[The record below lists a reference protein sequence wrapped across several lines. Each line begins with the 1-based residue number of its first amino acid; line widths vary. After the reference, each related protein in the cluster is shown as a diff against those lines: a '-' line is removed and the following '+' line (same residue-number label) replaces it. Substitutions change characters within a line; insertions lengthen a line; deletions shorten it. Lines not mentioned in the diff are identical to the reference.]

1 MTLED
6 HWILSRFHRVTKDVN
21 EAWQTYR
28 FHEAANRI
36 YDFFWGDLCDWYIEL
51 MKPRLTPEN
60 GAEQASAGTACGN
73 LVSLFEASLRLL
85 HPVMPFI
92 TEEIWHAVYD
102 GHPPLKSIALAAY
115 PQADEQQFDLAA
127 ETNMAIVQDLIVS
140 VRNLRAELKV
150 EQKQKVPIQVY
161 TQDAKIKSLLGENQG
176 AIERLAGVAGV
187 TFVENSLSQ
196 MAGARSTA
204 QFDVHVM
211 YEKKIDV
218 AAERKRL
225 ARELEQIEKEIA
237 NSTRQL
243 GNEQFLAKAPATV
256 VEGMRKRLAELQVL
270 RDKIRNS
277 LDELGRTGN

>member
-1 MTLED
+1 TTLED

-21 EAWQTYR
+21 EAWETFR

-36 YDFFWGDLCDWYIEL
+36 YDFFWGDFCDWYIEL
-51 MKPRLTPEN
+51 AKPRLAPEN
-60 GAEQASAGTACGN
+60 GAAAGIACGN

-127 ETNMAIVQDLIVS
+127 ETNMAILQDLIVS

-161 TQDAKIKSLLGENQG
+161 TQDAEIKSLLEQNQS
-176 AIERLAGVAGV
+176 AIQRLAGVESV
-187 TFVENSLSQ
+187 TFVETSLSQ
-196 MAGARSTA
+196 LAGARSTA
-204 QFDVHVM
+204 RFDVHVV

-218 AAERKRL
+218 AAERQRL
-225 ARELEQIEKEIA
+225 TKELEQMEKEIA

-243 GNEQFLAKAPATV
+243 GNEQFLAKAPPKV
-256 VEGMRKRLAELQVL
+256 VEGMRQRLAELEVL
-270 RDKIRNS
+270 REKVRSS
-277 LDELGRTGN
+277 LDQLGRSGK

>member
-1 MTLED
+1 LTLED

-28 FHEAANRI
+28 FHEATNRI
-36 YDFFWGDLCDWYIEL
+36 YDFFWGDFCDWYIEL
-51 MKPRLTPEN
+51 MKPRLAPEN
-60 GAEQASAGTACGN
+60 GAEQASAGVACGN

-161 TQDAKIKSLLGENQG
+161 TQDAEIKGLLGENQS
-176 AIERLAGVAGV
+176 AIQRLAGVESV

-196 MAGARSTA
+196 MARARSTA
-204 QFDVHVM
+204 RFDVHVV

-218 AAERKRL
+218 AAERQRL
-225 ARELEQIEKEIA
+225 TKELEQMEKEIA

-243 GNEQFLAKAPATV
+243 GNEQFLAKAPAKV
-256 VEGMRKRLAELQVL
+256 VEGMRQRLAELEVL
-270 RDKIRNS
+270 REKVRSS
-277 LDELGRTGN
+277 LDQLGRSGK